1 MSSKALID
9 AVSAKTGHNKKEVK
23 RILETVAASAA
34 ELLSSTGEPVTLPNI
49 GKIKLIDKPERMGKR
64 PGSNEEVLLPASRKV
79 RLTPIKALKT
89 AVLGEQPAA

>member
-1 MSSKALID
+1 MSIKALID
-9 AVSAKTGHNKKEVK
+9 RVAEQTGHNKKEIK
-23 RILETVAASAA
+23 RILEATASSAA
-34 ELLSSTGEPVTLPNI
+34 DLLRSTGEPVTLPNI

-89 AVLGEQPAA
+89 AVLGEQA